1 MEVTECGKRTSFVR
15 VAPKKF
21 NNTDRVLL
29 GVDDVDGGHA
39 GEGRSVAVGEGVR
52 QVDGATE
59 TWDQFY
65 KAF

>member
-1 MEVTECGKRTSFVR
+1 MR
-15 VAPKKF
+15 VARKKL

-29 GVDDVDGGHA
+29 GVDNVDGGHT

-59 TWDQFY
+59 T
-65 KAF
+65 